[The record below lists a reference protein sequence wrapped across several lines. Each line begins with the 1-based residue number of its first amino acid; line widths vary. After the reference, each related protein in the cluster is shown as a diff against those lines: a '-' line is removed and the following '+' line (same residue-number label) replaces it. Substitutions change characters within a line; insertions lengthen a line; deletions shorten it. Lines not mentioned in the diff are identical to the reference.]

1 MAMRLKDRFN
11 IKTKTVKEHQ
21 HDILCWMSR
30 RKLQ

>member
-11 IKTKTVKEHQ
+11 METKTVKEQQ